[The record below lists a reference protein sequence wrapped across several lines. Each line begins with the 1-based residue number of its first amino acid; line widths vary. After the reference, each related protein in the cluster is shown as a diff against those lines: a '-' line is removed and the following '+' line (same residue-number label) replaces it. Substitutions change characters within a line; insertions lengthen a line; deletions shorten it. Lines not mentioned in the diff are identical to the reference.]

1 MIKKLDKLI
10 LKAFIGP
17 FIVTFFIAFFIL
29 MMQTLWKY
37 IDDLVGKDL
46 DFFTIAQFL
55 YYASAS
61 MLLLAFPIAILI
73 SSIMTFGNLG
83 ERFELVAIKS
93 SGISLLR
100 FMRPLIW
107 VCMFLCIVSFLF
119 ANYVVPYANL
129 KFKTI
134 YFDITF
140 KKPALELKEGA
151 FFSIIPGYSIKI
163 GKKEKDQKTIHDVVV
178 YEQQGALQDNWI
190 VAEKGTMQVSEDK
203 HFLEF
208 VLQNGCR
215 YQERGNMGDTSTEFI
230 RMNFKQY
237 KKVFDVSS
245 LKMNKTSDSAFKND
259 FRMLSVV
266 QLNRYIDSLSRVK
279 DSFQRRLKKEVGNL
293 VQFQAPS
300 DLAVVDKKKGK
311 DTYAHSFADRLP
323 DSVRMVVMDGAINL
337 ANSLRNSYQFTAV
350 DIQNKSAEIRWSEIE
365 WHRKFSLSLSCLVL
379 FFIGAPLGSIIR
391 RGGMGLP
398 LVVALA
404 CFVLFHLLNIFGEK
418 FSREGLTSIF
428 FGMWLSVFVLVPVG
442 FFFTYKA
449 MHDSQLFN
457 KEYYLRL
464 YKKVRSFL
472 RLSHK

>member
-1 MIKKLDKLI
+1 
-10 LKAFIGP
+10 
-17 FIVTFFIAFFIL
+17 
-29 MMQTLWKY
+29 
-37 IDDLVGKDL
+37 
-46 DFFTIAQFL
+46 
-55 YYASAS
+55 
-61 MLLLAFPIAILI
+61 
-73 SSIMTFGNLG
+73 
-83 ERFELVAIKS
+83 
-93 SGISLLR
+93 
-100 FMRPLIW
+100 
-107 VCMFLCIVSFLF
+107 
-119 ANYVVPYANL
+119 
-129 KFKTI
+129 
-134 YFDITF
+134 
-140 KKPALELKEGA
+140 
-151 FFSIIPGYSIKI
+151 
-163 GKKEKDQKTIHDVVV
+163 
-178 YEQQGALQDNWI
+178 
-190 VAEKGTMQVSEDK
+190 
-203 HFLEF
+203 
-208 VLQNGCR
+208 
-215 YQERGNMGDTSTEFI
+215 
-230 RMNFKQY
+230 MNFKQY